1 MYVWIWPTE
10 LVILLGSAQKV
21 RNLLVHAFLVSCAL
35 LLCFFVM
42 HTSLRYIQGP
52 PMFDVYCGCVFWC
65 PMLCAFWSCYLVMHA
80 SLHYI
85 QGPPMFVVYCG
96 CVFWCPMLCALWL
109 CFLVAWKGVL
119 ICMSITITHKLF
131 DLYEHHYHSQLV
143 WFVWASLS
151 LITCLICMSITFS
164 HNLFN
169 LYEHHF
175 FSQFVW
181 FVWASLFLTI
191 CLICKSITFSHN
203 LFDSYEHHF
212 FSQFVWYEHHS
223 YSQLF

>member
-42 HTSLRYIQGP
+42 HTSLRYIQGPPMFDVYCGCVFWCPMLCALWSCYLVMHASLHYIQGP

-119 ICMSITITHKLF
+119 ICMSITITHNLF
-131 DLYEHHYHSQLV
+131 DLYEHHYH
-143 WFVWASLS
+143 W
-151 LITCLICMSITFS
+151 
-164 HNLFN
+164 
-169 LYEHHF
+169 
-175 FSQFVW
+175 
-181 FVWASLFLTI
+181 
-191 CLICKSITFSHN
+191 
-203 LFDSYEHHF
+203 
-212 FSQFVWYEHHS
+212 
-223 YSQLF
+223 